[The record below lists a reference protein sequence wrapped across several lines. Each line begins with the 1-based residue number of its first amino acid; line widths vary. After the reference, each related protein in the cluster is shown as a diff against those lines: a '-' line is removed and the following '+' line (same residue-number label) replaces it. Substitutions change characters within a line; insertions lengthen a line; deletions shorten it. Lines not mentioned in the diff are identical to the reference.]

1 MQLSASRDERHTHSA
16 VPAAP
21 LQTPAKA
28 ERRARNGP
36 LGKHWGKQGTGLFG
50 SDGARMPGAPGERMG
65 GLPHGLIPRVS
76 YGPLDKCRY
85 FAPVKAEV
93 FQADDEGSIPFTRS
107 MFKNQRLVRNIEGAE
122 CALKSARG
130 NVRGNKRPDFELR
143 PREQDSKPA
152 DRRSY
157 PLMRLRWNGE
167 GS

>member
-28 ERRARNGP
+28 ERRAKNGP

-76 YGPLDKCRY
+76 YGPRWTNVDILLL
-85 FAPVKAEV
+85 VKAEV

-107 MFKNQRLVRNIEGAE
+107 TFKIKYLNPSLSRAT
-122 CALKSARG
+122 SA
-130 NVRGNKRPDFELR
+130 
-143 PREQDSKPA
+143 QMPA
-152 DRRSY
+152 
-157 PLMRLRWNGE
+157 G
-167 GS
+167 